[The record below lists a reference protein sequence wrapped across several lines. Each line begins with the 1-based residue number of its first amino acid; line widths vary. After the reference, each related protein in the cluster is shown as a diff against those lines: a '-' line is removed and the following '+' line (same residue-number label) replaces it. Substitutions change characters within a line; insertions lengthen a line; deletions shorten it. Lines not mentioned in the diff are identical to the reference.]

1 MKIFGSILMIF
12 CICVLSAAG
21 LVHAESYTGLWVGS
35 VSVDKVTE
43 SQIPSN
49 NAFTYPTPVA
59 SPFKFRILL
68 HVDTNGNTRII
79 KDVIQMWKPGNQG
92 NPGHYALI
100 TDDTLIPNNFVCDSL
115 ADTEFCHRIS
125 TAAYDFDG
133 LHVSMNGAFSLTNP
147 LTGQPGQLTGQL
159 ILTPANP
166 TNPFMHRF
174 NPEHDN
180 LTEEFKPLKNLA
192 VFDAEGNE
200 AKKVCSL
207 ALPRR
212 SCTVDADCPAGEIC
226 AVNTPILEVYRVT
239 RDMTLT
245 FSSDDPNSS
254 PAWGSSLMGGLYEE
268 TLKGLHKYTIKVS
281 GTFRL
286 QKVTAI
292 GELNQ

>member
-1 MKIFGSILMIF
+1 MKIFGSVFLMV
-12 CICVLSAAG
+12 CICMLSAAG
-21 LVHAESYTGLWVGS
+21 MVHAAPYTGLWVGS
-35 VSVDKVTE
+35 VSVDNVSE
-43 SQIPSN
+43 SQISSN
-49 NAFTYPTPVA
+49 NAFTNPTPVS

-79 KDVIQMWKPGNQG
+79 KDVIQMWKPGS
-92 NPGHYALI
+92 PGHYALI
-100 TDDTLIPNNFVCDSL
+100 TDDTLIPNNFVCDNL

-133 LHVSMNGAFSLTNP
+133 LHVSMNGVFSLAG
-147 LTGQPGQLTGQL
+147 LLTGQL
-159 ILTPANP
+159 MLTPENP
-166 TNPFMHRF
+166 TNPFLHRF

-180 LTEEFKPLKNLA
+180 LNEDFKPLQNFA
-192 VFDAEGNE
+192 AFDADGNE
-200 AKKVCSL
+200 AKRVCSL
-207 ALPRR
+207 TEPKQ
-212 SCTVDADCPAGEIC
+212 SCNVNADCPAGEIC

-245 FSSDDPNSS
+245 FIATDPNGS
-254 PAWGSSLMGGLYEE
+254 PAWGSSLMGGLYQE
-268 TLKGLHKYTIKVS
+268 TLKGLHKNTIYVS

>member
-1 MKIFGSILMIF
+1 MKIFGSVLMMF
-12 CICVLSAAG
+12 CICLLSAAG
-21 LVHAESYTGLWVGS
+21 MIHAAPYTGLWVGT

-49 NAFTYPTPVA
+49 DAFTTPTPVA

-68 HVDTNGNTRII
+68 HVDANGNTRII
-79 KDVIQMWKPGNQG
+79 KDVIQMWKPG

-100 TDDTLIPNNFVCDSL
+100 TDDTLIPNNFVCDNL

-133 LHVSMNGAFSLTNP
+133 LHVSMNGDFSLTG
-147 LTGQPGQLTGQL
+147 LLTGQL

-180 LTEEFKPLKNLA
+180 LTEEFKPLNNLA
-192 VFDAEGNE
+192 VFDADGNE

-207 ALPRR
+207 TLPRR
-212 SCTVDADCPAGEIC
+212 SCTIDADCPAGEIC

-239 RDMTLT
+239 RDMSLT
-245 FSSDDPNSS
+245 FSATDPNAS

-268 TLKGLHKYTIKVS
+268 ALKGLHKNTIKVS